1 MGIDPTWDVVVVGSG
16 PAGAMAAYE
25 LAKAGLKVAILEK
38 ETLPRYK
45 TCGGGLVFRG
55 REMLPVSV
63 QKAVEKEFDSL
74 AVYFDQQAQPF
85 TAQRNFPILSMVMR
99 DQFDHLLVQEAVK
112 LGAVLLEGQALQQL
126 EFADKISLHTH
137 KEVLHARYV
146 VAADGVLGPTAK
158 LAGWKETRKL
168 IPALEYEVGVNPAD
182 FERLS

>member
-1 MGIDPTWDVVVVGSG
+1 MGVEQTWDVLVVGSG

-25 LAKAGLKVAILEK
+25 LAKAGRKVAILEK

-55 REMLPVSV
+55 RELLPISV
-63 QKAVEKEFDSL
+63 QAAVEKEFDSL
-74 AVYFDQQAQPF
+74 AVYFDNLPQPF

-126 EFADKISLHTH
+126 EFAEHIALHT
-137 KEVLHARYV
+137 KTEVLQRIF
-146 VAADGVLGPTAK
+146 LQTK
-158 LAGWKETRKL
+158 R
-168 IPALEYEVGVNPAD
+168 
-182 FERLS
+182 S